1 MKNQGWAAAPLLAL
15 LLTACGGG
23 GGSDDDATAGDDT
36 STVPASA
43 CLPTQAGFEA
53 VTMGASYSAAVTAV
67 GCEGELLNEIVVEG
81 VAQKTYAWGRVDSG
95 PYLQMQFRSGA
106 LHAKTAQRLSGRT
119 ERSACLPTLAT
130 YQALDAGA
138 SYADAAAGIGCEG
151 MLLNEIVVGGQHQKN
166 YAWGDVASGPY
177 AQVKFVADA
186 LDAKLSQRLTDDAVP
201 SACLPSTTSFA
212 ALVIGMSY
220 PAAVDAV
227 GCDGQ
232 LLNDLT
238 TDGVNQRSYA
248 WGHVASGPYA
258 QVQFRDGLLSAKTSQ
273 RLDDAGAPSSCLPT
287 QSGFDALVP
296 GISAAAAAT
305 TLGCA
310 GQLLNEV
317 VVDGAQQTTY
327 AWGSVVSGPYIQ
339 VTFRGGS
346 LHEKFAQRLGGSGAP
361 SSCLPTQGGFDSLV
375 PGMSDAAAA
384 GTIGC
389 GGQLLNEIVLSDGS
403 HHKTY
408 AWGNVVSGPYVQV
421 KFVDGVLTTK
431 YGTRLE

>member
-1 MKNQGWAAAPLLAL
+1 MRKQGWAAAPLLAL
-15 LLTACGGG
+15 LLAACGGG
-23 GGSDDDATAGDDT
+23 GSSDDDATAGDDT
-36 STVPASA
+36 GTAPASA
-43 CLPTQAGFEA
+43 CLPTQAAFEA
-53 VTMGASYSAAVTAV
+53 VAIGATYGAAVAAV

-81 VAQKTYAWGRVDSG
+81 VTQKTYAWGRVDSG
-95 PYLQMQFRSGA
+95 PYLQMQFRASA
-106 LHAKTAQRLSGRT
+106 LHGKTAQRLSGRT
-119 ERSACLPTLAT
+119 EPSACLPTLAS

-138 SYADAAAGIGCEG
+138 SYADAAADIGCDG
-151 MLLNEIVVGGQHQKN
+151 MLLNELVVGGLHQKT

-201 SACLPSTTSFA
+201 SACLPSSTSFA

-220 PAAVDAV
+220 PAAVAAL

-238 TDGVNQRSYA
+238 TDGVNQRTYA

-258 QVQFRDGLLSAKTSQ
+258 QVQFRDGLLSAKLSQ

-287 QSGFDALVP
+287 RSSFDALAP
-296 GISAAAAAT
+296 GISVAAAAAA
-305 TLGCA
+305 LGCP
-310 GQLLNEV
+310 GQLLNDV

-339 VTFRGGS
+339 VTFRSGT
-346 LHEKFAQRLGGSGAP
+346 LHEKLGQRLDDSGAP
-361 SSCLPTQGGFDSLV
+361 SSCLPTQAGFDGLL

-384 GTIGC
+384 GVIGC

-403 HHKTY
+403 SHKTY
-408 AWGNVVSGPYVQV
+408 AWGNVASGPYAQV
-421 KFVDGVLTTK
+421 KLIDGMLSTK